1 MATSNQSDEQFCSF
15 CDPSPIKAMIWCS
28 ECDDFLCS
36 DCLKQHKS
44 SKLFK
49 AHTTMSLEDYKELP
63 TVAQA
68 MKYHC
73 EDHDEPYQMYCPVH
87 NRPCCITCVLTAHK
101 ECSGVAPITD
111 CISHVKS

>member
-1 MATSNQSDEQFCSF
+1 MATLNQSDEQFCSF

-49 AHTTMSLEDYKELP
+49 AHTTMSLEDYKKLP